1 MEITSPGPNR
11 MMDKTIKTLS
21 RALDFRSANHR
32 VIAGNLANADTPGF
46 RHKELRFDEELKRAA
61 GMDTINLK
69 TTNSGHISHYTPG
82 KGNSFPV
89 HEGEPAINGKGQLDL
104 DMEMAKMTRNNLL
117 YEASAKLLAK
127 KFKAL
132 RSAIESGRR

>member
-1 MEITSPGPNR
+1 MDLKSPGPNR
-11 MMDKTIKTLS
+11 MMGKTIKTLS
-21 RALDFRSANHR
+21 RALDYRSANHR

-46 RHKELRFDEELKRAA
+46 RHKELRFDEELKRA
-61 GMDTINLK
+61 TETNNINLK
-69 TTNSGHISHYTPG
+69 ITNPDHISHFLSN

-89 HEGEPAINGKGQLDL
+89 HEGEPAINGKGQLNL

-132 RSAIESGRR
+132 RSAIEAGRR

>member
-1 MEITSPGPNR
+1 
-11 MMDKTIKTLS
+11 MDLKSTGHNLMVGKAIKTLS
-21 RALDFRSANHR
+21 RSLDYRSANHR

-61 GMDTINLK
+61 ESDNINLK
-69 TTNSGHISHYTPG
+69 ITNPGHISHFSTSR
-82 KGNSFPV
+82 GNSFPV
-89 HEGEPAINGKGQLDL
+89 HEGEPAINGKGQLNL

-132 RSAIESGRR
+132 RSAIEAGRR

>member
-1 MEITSPGPNR
+1 MDLKSPGPNR

-46 RHKELRFDEELKRAA
+46 RHKELLFDEELKRAA
-61 GMDTINLK
+61 DMDRIDLK
-69 TTNSGHISHYTPG
+69 VTNQNHIRNFSTG
-82 KGNSFPV
+82 TGNSFPV
-89 HEGEPAINGKGQLDL
+89 HEGEPAINGKGELNL

-117 YEASAKLLAK
+117 YEASAKLLTK

-132 RSAIESGRR
+132 RSAIEAGRR